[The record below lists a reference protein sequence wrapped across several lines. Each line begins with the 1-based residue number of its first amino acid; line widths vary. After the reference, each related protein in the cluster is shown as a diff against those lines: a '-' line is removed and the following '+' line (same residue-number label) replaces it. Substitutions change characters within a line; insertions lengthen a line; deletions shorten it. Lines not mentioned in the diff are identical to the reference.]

1 MSFLEAT
8 ASELS
13 LVKGE
18 MLIQTIEFVV
28 CNKAVKKIHGLLCVP
43 DCYVRLQEMWYKDY
57 SHVVTPEP

>member
-28 CNKAVKKIHGLLCVP
+28 CNKAVKKIHGLLYMCLIVT
-43 DCYVRLQEMWYKDY
+43 KDY
-57 SHVVTPEP
+57 RKCSIRTIHML

>member
-28 CNKAVKKIHGLLCVP
+28 CNKAVKKIHGLLYMCLIV
-43 DCYVRLQEMWYKDY
+43 MKDY
-57 SHVVTPEP
+57 RKCGIRTIHML